1 MLKVYAPGRAE
12 LLGNHTDYNEGF
24 VLSLAVNR
32 GITLTGEAR
41 NDNRIILHDVS
52 YMKTSYETTLD
63 AIRPLKEPNWP
74 NYILGVVAQ
83 YLKAG
88 HKLGGFEFSIT
99 SDLPVG
105 AGLSSS
111 AALEIST
118 ALFLQK
124 AFNISVD
131 PLTTTKFAQAAEHQY
146 AGVKCGLLD
155 QISSLMSRENC
166 ATYID
171 CRTYEV
177 KNIPLPAGACFIV
190 ANSGAKHALVGG
202 EYNERRS
209 DCEAAA
215 HALGVPFLRDVT
227 SSSLDAGRSKM
238 SDRQYHRA
246 RHVVGENE
254 RVLAA
259 LEALKAGQLADFG
272 KLMFASHESSI
283 HNFENSC
290 VELDALVASAK
301 KFPGAYGARLS
312 GGGFGGATINL
323 VDPKQADAFIKHLGS
338 LASECLVTPAAP
350 GAHVL

>member
-32 GITLTGEAR
+32 GITAEGEPR
-41 NDNRIILHDVS
+41 PDDTILLHALDLDE
-52 YMKTSYETTLD
+52 TYETSINRLQ
-63 AIRPLKEPNWP
+63 PLKNPTWP

-83 YLKAG
+83 YLHAG
-88 HKLGGFEFSIT
+88 HKVGGFELSI
-99 SDLPVG
+99 SSNLPMG

-111 AALEIST
+111 AALEIAT

-124 AFNISVD
+124 AFHITVD
-131 PLTTTKFAQAAEHQY
+131 PITTTKFAQAAEHQY

-155 QISSLMSRENC
+155 QISSLMSKENC

-177 KNIPLPAGACFIV
+177 KNIPMPEGACFIV

-202 EYNERRS
+202 EYNERRT

-215 HALGVPFLRDVT
+215 HALGAPFLRDVT
-227 SSSLDAGRSKM
+227 SAALTAGRSKM

-246 RHVVGENE
+246 KHVVGENE
-254 RVLAA
+254 RVQAA
-259 LEALKAGQLADFG
+259 VIALKAGQLAQFG
-272 KLMFASHESSI
+272 SLMFASHESSRV
-283 HNFENSC
+283 NFENSC
-290 VELDALVASAK
+290 KELDALVNAAK
-301 KFPGAYGARLS
+301 SFPAAYGSRLS

-323 VDPKQADAFIKHLGS
+323 VDPAQTDAFIKHLGP

-350 GAHVL
+350 GARVI